1 MQRGITKSNRLEAN
15 SSPIAEPSV
24 KAVSLKRNKMNK
36 PQVKIETFKKING
49 SIQID
54 YNGAYVGSLRP
65 SPPWFKED
73 GIDTESIANLI
84 TSASDTYKVAKEV
97 VDYVETN
104 GIDKWSDEE
113 KEDSFIWDLYKYYAK
128 KAVNKAE
135 GK

>member
-84 TSASDTYKVAKEV
+84 TSATDTHKVAKEV

>member
-1 MQRGITKSNRLEAN
+1 MQRGITKYNRLEAN

-65 SPPWFKED
+65 SPPWYKED

-84 TSASDTYKVAKEV
+84 TSATDTYKVAKEV